1 MIGEILCPDCG
12 GVVGATET
20 TEAGPPC
27 QCFKD
32 QAGDSLSGLGPDQSG
47 STVSEAIPHEP
58 APVEQ
63 KICRVCGKDVAG
75 QKRVRDQYG
84 YFCYDCAKEVENK
97 ERQGRVR
104 CRVCGH
110 LVKPESLTAYEGTKM
125 CPTCHR
131 ERIDAQK
138 QVIKRIGFKGARTR
152 EEVRQLKMLLIAAAV
167 LALFMVYGAFRMMRH

>member
-1 MIGEILCPDCG
+1 MSGEILCPDCG

-27 QCFKD
+27 RCFKD
-32 QAGDSLSGLGPDQSG
+32 QELGLDKSSETTSEPFQGDTP
-47 STVSEAIPHEP
+47 
-58 APVEQ
+58 PVEK

-84 YFCYDCAKEVENK
+84 YYCFDCAKEVENK

-104 CRVCGH
+104 CRVCGK

-125 CPTCHR
+125 CPSCHR

-138 QVIKRIGFKGARTR
+138 QVIKRIGYKGARTR
-152 EEVRQLKMLLIAAAV
+152 EEIRQLKVLLMLAGIL
-167 LALFMVYGAFRMMRH
+167 LLFMIYGALRMMRH

>member
-1 MIGEILCPDCG
+1 MIDAILCPDCG

-27 QCFKD
+27 RCFKD
-32 QAGDSLSGLGPDQSG
+32 PNVDAGPDKSNE
-47 STVSEAIPHEP
+47 TVSDTSPTDA
-58 APVEQ
+58 APVVQ

-75 QKRVRDQYG
+75 QKRVHDQYG
-84 YFCYDCAKEVENK
+84 YYCYDCAKEVETK

-110 LVKPESLTAYEGTKM
+110 LVKPESLTDYEGTKM

-138 QVIKRIGFKGARTR
+138 RTIQRMGFKGARTR
-152 EEVRQLKMLLIAAAV
+152 EEVRQLKILLIIAGV
-167 LALFMVYGAFRMMRH
+167 LALFMIYGAYHMMHHR